1 MRYLT
6 AISFIILVFSGAAVA
21 GGVEKSDNGN
31 FSAWAIGRSSE
42 LDSEWARI
50 AGSAP
55 VVETGIRSSL
65 FTGSNGTGGRYGR
78 TRMER
83 NDAGH
88 AWRNTIST
96 GGFIHKGMTTQFLP
110 NVTKKRSAPSRGTT
124 GTIESPADAKL
135 SGKRRLPFNAMN
147 FSRNV
152 TTGLRGAE
160 RRHPAMGTRISSSAT
175 RGSASSNS
183 LGSTRTR
190 KSR

>member
-1 MRYLT
+1 MRYFT
-6 AISFIILVFSGAAVA
+6 AISFIILVLSGAAAA
-21 GGVEKSDNGN
+21 GGVEKTGN
-31 FSAWAIGRSSE
+31 ETFSSWAIGRSSE

-55 VVETGIRSSL
+55 VVETGIQSAI
-65 FTGSNGTGGRYGR
+65 FTGSNGAGGRLGK

-83 NDAGH
+83 NNTGH
-88 AWRNTIST
+88 AWKSTISS

-110 NVTKKRSAPSRGTT
+110 NVTKKRSAPSRGT
-124 GTIESPADAKL
+124 GMLESPADAKL

-152 TTGLRGAE
+152 STGLHGAE

>member
-6 AISFIILVFSGAAVA
+6 AISFIILVFSEAAVA
-21 GGVEKSDNGN
+21 GGVEKADNGN
-31 FSAWAIGRSSE
+31 FSAWAMSRGSE
-42 LDSEWARI
+42 LDSEWVRI

-55 VVETGIRSSL
+55 DVSPDIEGALSA
-65 FTGSNGTGGRYGR
+65 GSGAAGGRYGK

-88 AWRNTIST
+88 AWKNTIST

-152 TTGLRGAE
+152 STGLRGAE

>member
-6 AISFIILVFSGAAVA
+6 AISFILMVLSGTAAA
-21 GGVEKSDNGN
+21 GGGEKAENET
-31 FSAWAIGRSSE
+31 FSAWAIGRSAE
-42 LDSEWARI
+42 LDREWTRI

-55 VVETGIRSSL
+55 DVNPDIEGAL
-65 FTGSNGTGGRYGR
+65 AAGSGVTGGRYGK
-78 TRMER
+78 THMER
-83 NDAGH
+83 IGAGH
-88 AWRNTIST
+88 AWKSTISS

-110 NVTKKRSAPSRGTT
+110 NVTKKRSAPSRGT
-124 GTIESPADAKL
+124 GALESPADAKL

-152 TTGLRGAE
+152 STGLRGAE

>member
-6 AISFIILVFSGAAVA
+6 AISFILMILSGTAAA
-21 GGVEKSDNGN
+21 GGAEQSDNGN

-42 LDSEWARI
+42 LDSEWNRI

-55 VVETGIRSSL
+55 DVSPDIEGAL
-65 FTGSNGTGGRYGR
+65 AAGSGATAGRYGK
-78 TRMER
+78 THMER
-83 NDAGH
+83 NGAGN
-88 AWRNTIST
+88 AWKSTISR

-110 NVTKKRSAPSRGTT
+110 NVTKKRSSPSRGT
-124 GTIESPADAKL
+124 GTLESPADAKL
-135 SGKRRLPFNAMN
+135 SGKRRLPFDAMN

-152 TTGLRGAE
+152 ATGLRGAE

-175 RGSASSNS
+175 RGSASSNT
-183 LGSTRTR
+183 LGSSRTR